1 MRKKFFTVLL
11 FSVLIWGC
19 SKESEPII
27 NDGVEVAKENRK
39 PTGASANELLSDNVY
54 KKMIV
59 ELAYVE
65 GFEPTE
71 EAKNNFKNFIEERT
85 FKPNGVELYTKSIP
99 TIGKEAYTIN
109 DIVTIENEHRTY
121 YNTQNTIA
129 VWALFIN
136 GKSSKD
142 SDSSFVLGTAY
153 YNTSF
158 VIFEET
164 IRELSNGTF
173 EPERSLLESSV
184 IHHEFGHILGLTN
197 LGTPLQI
204 DHEDVD
210 HPKHCNEESCLM
222 YWAAETSHGIGNV
235 FSSNKIPT
243 LDSQCIADLQ
253 ANGGK

>member
-1 MRKKFFTVLL
+1 MRKEVILVFI
-11 FSVLIWGC
+11 FSILIFAC
-19 SKESEPII
+19 SSENEPIS
-27 NDGVEVAKENRK
+27 NGDGVSIKENRK
-39 PTGASANELLSDNVY
+39 PTGTSANDLLSGNIY
-54 KKMIV
+54 KKIVV

-71 EAKNNFKNFIEERT
+71 KAKNNFKSFIEERT
-85 FKPNGVELYTKSIP
+85 FKPNGVEINVKSMP
-99 TIGKEAYTIN
+99 ATGKEVYTI
-109 DIVTIENEHRTY
+109 DDVVAVENEYRTHY
-121 YNTQNTIA
+121 TSENTIA
-129 VWALFIN
+129 VWVLFIN

-142 SDSSFVLGTAY
+142 TNSSSVLGTAY

-164 IRELSNGTF
+164 IHELSNNTF
-173 EPERSLLESSV
+173 EPERSLLESTV

-197 LGTPLQI
+197 LGTPLQSN
-204 DHEDVD
+204 HEDSE

-222 YWAAETSHGIGNV
+222 YWSAETSQGIENL
-235 FSSNKIPT
+235 FSSNQIPK

>member
-1 MRKKFFTVLL
+1 MKKEFFTVLL
-11 FSVLIWGC
+11 FGVLFWAC
-19 SKESEPII
+19 STENESMI
-27 NDGVEVAKENRK
+27 NDDVGVVKENRK
-39 PTGASANELLSDNVY
+39 PTGASANDLLSDNIY

-71 EAKNNFKNFIEERT
+71 EAKNNFKDFIEERT
-85 FKPNGVELYTKSIP
+85 FKPNGVVLYMKSIP
-99 TIGKEAYTIN
+99 VTGKEVYTVN
-109 DIVTIENEHRTY
+109 DIVAIENQYRTY
-121 YNTQNTIA
+121 YNTQDTIA
-129 VWALFIN
+129 IWALFVN

-142 SDSSFVLGTAY
+142 SDSSSVLGTAY

-164 IRELSNGTF
+164 INELSNSAF

-197 LGTPLQI
+197 LGTPLQSN
-204 DHEDVD
+204 HEDSE
-210 HPKHCNEESCLM
+210 HPKHCNEENCLM
-222 YWAAETSHGIGNV
+222 YWTAETSQGIENL
-235 FSSNKIPT
+235 FSSNQIPK

>member
-1 MRKKFFTVLL
+1 MFV
-11 FSVLIWGC
+11 
-19 SKESEPII
+19 
-27 NDGVEVAKENRK
+27 
-39 PTGASANELLSDNVY
+39 
-54 KKMIV
+54 
-59 ELAYVE
+59 
-65 GFEPTE
+65 
-71 EAKNNFKNFIEERT
+71 
-85 FKPNGVELYTKSIP
+85 
-99 TIGKEAYTIN
+99 
-109 DIVTIENEHRTY
+109 
-121 YNTQNTIA
+121 
-129 VWALFIN
+129 N

-197 LGTPLQI
+197 LGTPLQT
-204 DHEDVD
+204 DHEDAD

-222 YWAAETSHGIGNV
+222 YWTAETSQGIGNL
-235 FSSNKIPT
+235 FSSNQIPT

-253 ANGGK
+253 ANGGR

>member
-1 MRKKFFTVLL
+1 MRKELFTVLL
-11 FSVLIWGC
+11 LSVLFWAC
-19 SKESEPII
+19 STESESII
-27 NDGVEVAKENRK
+27 NNDVEVVKENRK
-39 PTGASANELLSDNVY
+39 STGASANNLLSDNTY
-54 KKMIV
+54 KKTIV

-71 EAKNNFKNFIEERT
+71 EAKNNFKSFIEERT
-85 FKPNGVELYTKSIP
+85 FKLNGVELHVKSIP
-99 TIGKEAYTIN
+99 VTGKEVYTIN
-109 DIVTIENEHRTY
+109 DIVAIENQYRTY
-121 YNTQNTIA
+121 YNTQNIIA
-129 VWALFIN
+129 VWVLFVN

-142 SDSSFVLGTAY
+142 SDSSFILGTAY

-197 LGTPLQI
+197 LGTPLQT

-222 YWAAETSHGIGNV
+222 YWAAETSQGIGNL
-235 FSSNKIPT
+235 FSSNQIPK

-253 ANGGK
+253 ANGGR

>member
-1 MRKKFFTVLL
+1 MRKEFFTVLL
-11 FSVLIWGC
+11 FSVLSWAC
-19 SKESEPII
+19 STESESII
-27 NDGVEVAKENRK
+27 NEDVEAVNENRK
-39 PTGASANELLSDNVY
+39 STGASANDLLSDNIY

-71 EAKNNFKNFIEERT
+71 EAKNNFKSFIEERT
-85 FKPNGVELYTKSIP
+85 FKSNGVELYTKSIP
-99 TIGKEAYTIN
+99 ATGKEVYTIN
-109 DIVTIENEHRTY
+109 DVVAIENQYRTY
-121 YNTQNTIA
+121 YNTSNTIA
-129 VWALFIN
+129 VWALFVN

-197 LGTPLQI
+197 LGTPLQT
-204 DHEDVD
+204 DHEDAD

-222 YWAAETSHGIGNV
+222 YWAAETSQGIGNV
-235 FSSNKIPT
+235 FSSNQIPT

-253 ANGGK
+253 ANGGR